1 MAKIRDPMPKK
12 LLVLVVWLVL
22 GLVMTVV
29 QGALGGG
36 VLSWVSV
43 LVSAL
48 LIVGVLVGS
57 EGARLWLMFG
67 AIAGLLMGGVG
78 AFGLLAA
85 GKGMGIAR
93 GLGLIVLSVAPS
105 AYMLWCLRQQDV
117 QQWMFYRS
125 LGSEA
130 DE

>member
-78 AFGLLAA
+78 AFGLLVA